1 MWKKWLCIHVFFRI
15 YDLDFTNTQQLSNKN
30 LTETNYT
37 CISRGLF
44 KSLSPKMSNGDY
56 NFTNVSKKN
65 IFPQTSHHVPFPHL
79 PVSTPYSSQPTAS
92 LLNVSVFQKRKRKPF
107 PSPWEPADKAR
118 CTFIT
123 SWPVLELCAVGG
135 RNLPQHEW
143 ITALRIRLTN
153 RL

>member
-1 MWKKWLCIHVFFRI
+1 MYSLGFMTLTLQTLNSWATKTWQRQIIHAYLEVCSNPYPQKWVMVIITLRMFQR
-15 YDLDFTNTQQLSNKN
+15 K
-30 LTETNYT
+30 
-37 CISRGLF
+37 ISSHKLVTMF
-44 KSLSPKMSNGDY
+44 HFL
-56 NFTNVSKKN
+56 
-65 IFPQTSHHVPFPHL
+65 IFPFQHL
-79 PVSTPYSSQPTAS
+79 IHRNQQPLSST
-92 LLNVSVFQKRKRKPF
+92 SVFQKRKRKPF
-107 PSPWEPADKAR
+107 PSPWKPADKAR